1 MTLSELRFI
10 VALAHEKN
18 FRKAA
23 EKSFVSQPALS
34 LGVKKI
40 ESELNL
46 SLFERSVGAGGDVKI
61 TPVGQK
67 IIDQAAIVLEEAAK
81 IKDLSADGDNQLALP
96 FKLGLIYSIAP
107 YLLPLIIPN
116 LRKQVP
122 NMPLEV
128 HENITKNLE
137 NELKQG
143 SIDAAVIA
151 LPFDIP
157 GVDIEILY
165 DEPFVAIVP
174 LNHHWAGEKT
184 IKAKNLS
191 QEKVLLLDRTHCFSN
206 QVTEACPGLSKN
218 SEIQLGNSLET
229 IRNMVASN
237 LGISVLPKSA
247 TTGKHD
253 NSLIKVIPFEA
264 PVPFRRVA
272 LAYRKSAVKKE
283 AINEIVNVI
292 KFLKLPEEFQH

>member
-34 LGVKKI
+34 LGIKKI
-40 ESELNL
+40 EQELNM
-46 SLFERSVGAGGDVKI
+46 SIFERSVGAGGDVKI

-67 IIDQAAIVLEEAAK
+67 IIEQASIVLEEAAK
-81 IKDLSADGDNQLALP
+81 IKDLSAGGDKQLDLP

-107 YLLPLIIPN
+107 YLLPLIIPS
-116 LRKQVP
+116 LGQKVP
-122 NMPLEV
+122 NMPLEI
-128 HENITKNLE
+128 HEDITKNLE
-137 NELKQG
+137 NDLKQG

-157 GVDIEILY
+157 GMEIEILY
-165 DEPFVAIVP
+165 DEPFVVIVP
-174 LNHHWAGEKT
+174 LLHSWKSKTT
-184 IKAKNLS
+184 IKAKDLS
-191 QEKVLLLDRTHCFSN
+191 KEKVLLLDRTHCFSN
-206 QVTEACPGLSKN
+206 QVVEACPGLSKN

-229 IRNMVASN
+229 IRKMVASN
-237 LGISVLPKSA
+237 LGISVLPQSA
-247 TTGKHD
+247 ATDKYQDT
-253 NSLIKVIPFEA
+253 LVQTIPFES

-272 LAYRKSAVKKE
+272 LAYRKSAVKKD
-283 AINEIVNVI
+283 AVKHIVNVI
-292 KFLKLPEEFQH
+292 KSLEAPKIFNN

>member
-34 LGVKKI
+34 LGIKKI
-40 ESELNL
+40 EQELNL
-46 SLFERSVGAGGDVKI
+46 SLFERSVGAGGDVRI
-61 TPVGQK
+61 TPIGQK
-67 IIDQAAIVLEEAAK
+67 IIDQATIVLEEAAK
-81 IKDLSADGDNQLALP
+81 IKDLSANGDKQLNLP

-107 YLLPLIIPN
+107 YLLPLIIPK
-116 LRKQVP
+116 LREHTP
-122 NMPLEV
+122 NMPLEIY
-128 HENITKNLE
+128 ENITKNLE
-137 NELKQG
+137 NDLKQG

-157 GVDIEILY
+157 GVAIEVLY
-165 DEPFVAIVP
+165 DEVFVVIAP
-174 LNHHWAGEKT
+174 LNHRWDVQKN
-184 IKAKNLS
+184 IKAKDLA

-206 QVTEACPGLSKN
+206 QVKEACPGLSKN
-218 SEIQLGNSLET
+218 SKIQLGNSLET
-229 IRNMVASN
+229 IRSMVASN

-247 TTGKHD
+247 TAAQHD
-253 NSLIKVIPFEA
+253 NALVKIISFEP

-283 AINEIVNVI
+283 AISAIVSVI
-292 KFLKLPEEFQH
+292 KSLDLSKFNA

>member
-34 LGVKKI
+34 LGIKKI
-40 ESELNL
+40 EDELNITI
-46 SLFERSVGAGGDVKI
+46 FERSVGAGGDVKI

-67 IIDQAAIVLEEAAK
+67 IIEQAVIVLEQAAK
-81 IKDLSADGDNQLALP
+81 IKDISVGGDKQLDLP

-107 YLLPLIIPN
+107 YLLPLIIPS
-116 LRKQVP
+116 LKKSVP

-128 HENITKNLE
+128 HEDITKNLE
-137 NELKQG
+137 SDLKRG

-151 LPFDIP
+151 LPFDMP
-157 GVDIEILY
+157 GVEIEVLY
-165 DEPFVAIVP
+165 DEPFVVVIP
-174 LNHHWAGEKT
+174 LKHIWQVKKT
-184 IKAKNLS
+184 IKAKDLS
-191 QEKVLLLDRTHCFSN
+191 KEKVLLLDRTHCFSN
-206 QVTEACPGLSKN
+206 QVVEACPGLSKN

-229 IRNMVASN
+229 IRKMVASN

-247 TTGKHD
+247 TTDKYQD
-253 NSLIKVIPFEA
+253 PLVKTIPFEP

-272 LAYRKSAVKKE
+272 LAYRKSAVKKD
-283 AINEIVNVI
+283 AITHIINVI
-292 KFLKLPEEFQH
+292 KSLDGLKLFNN

>member
-18 FRKAA
+18 FRRAA

-34 LGVKKI
+34 LGIKKI
-40 ESELNL
+40 EQELNL
-46 SLFERSVGAGGDVKI
+46 SLFERSVGAGGDVRI
-61 TPVGQK
+61 TPIGQK
-67 IIDQAAIVLEEAAK
+67 IIDQATIVLEEAAK
-81 IKDLSADGDNQLALP
+81 IKDLSANGDKQLNLP

-107 YLLPLIIPN
+107 YLLPLIIPK
-116 LRKQVP
+116 LREHTP
-122 NMPLEV
+122 NMPLEIY
-128 HENITKNLE
+128 ENITKNLE
-137 NELKQG
+137 NDLKQG

-157 GVDIEILY
+157 GVAIEVLY
-165 DEPFVAIVP
+165 DEVFVVIAP
-174 LNHHWAGEKT
+174 LNHRWDEQKN
-184 IKAKNLS
+184 IKAKDLA

-206 QVTEACPGLSKN
+206 QVKEACPGLSKN

-229 IRNMVASN
+229 IRSMVASN

-247 TTGKHD
+247 TAAQHD
-253 NSLIKVIPFEA
+253 NALVKIISFEP

-283 AINEIVNVI
+283 AISAIVSVI
-292 KFLKLPEEFQH
+292 KSLDLSKFNA

>member
-1 MTLSELRFI
+1 M
-10 VALAHEKN
+10 
-18 FRKAA
+18 
-23 EKSFVSQPALS
+23 
-34 LGVKKI
+34 
-40 ESELNL
+40 NL

-107 YLLPLIIPN
+107 YLLPLIIPS
-116 LRKQVP
+116 LRKQAP
-122 NMPLEV
+122 DMPLEV

-174 LNHHWAGEKT
+174 LNHHWVKETT

>member
-18 FRKAA
+18 FRRAA

-96 FKLGLIYSIAP
+96 FKLGLIFSIAP
-107 YLLPLIIPN
+107 YLLPLIIPT
-116 LRKQVP
+116 LRKQAP
-122 NMPLEV
+122 DMPLEV

-174 LNHHWAGEKT
+174 LNHHWVKETT

>member
-10 VALAHEKN
+10 VTLAHEKS

-23 EKSFVSQPALS
+23 EKAFVSQPALS
-34 LGVKKI
+34 LGIKKI
-40 ESELNL
+40 EEELNL
-46 SLFERSVGAGGDVKI
+46 SLFERSVGAGGNVKI
-61 TPVGQK
+61 TPIGQK

-81 IKDLSADGDNQLALP
+81 IKDLSANGDNQLALP

-116 LRKQVP
+116 LRKQTP
-122 NMPLEV
+122 DMPLEV

-157 GVDIEILY
+157 GVDIKILY
-165 DEPFVAIVP
+165 DESFVVIAP
-174 LNHHWAGEKT
+174 LNHPWAKRKT
-184 IKAKNLS
+184 IKAKDLS
-191 QEKVLLLDRTHCFSN
+191 KEKVLLLDRTHCFSN
-206 QVTEACPGLSKN
+206 QVTEACPELSKN

-247 TTGKHD
+247 TTDKYD
-253 NSLIKVIPFEA
+253 NSLVKVIPFEA

-283 AINEIVNVI
+283 AINQIVNVI
-292 KFLKLPEEFQH
+292 KDLDFPKLYS

>member
-18 FRKAA
+18 FRRAA

-34 LGVKKI
+34 LGIKKI
-40 ESELNL
+40 EQELNL

-61 TPVGQK
+61 TPIGQK
-67 IIDQAAIVLEEAAK
+67 IIDQAVIVLEEAAK
-81 IKDLSADGDNQLALP
+81 IRDLSVNGDSQLDLP

-116 LRKQVP
+116 LKNNAP
-122 NMPLEV
+122 NMPLEI

-137 NELKQG
+137 NDLKQG
-143 SIDAAVIA
+143 IIDAAVIA

-157 GVDIEILY
+157 GVAIEILY
-165 DEPFVAIVP
+165 DEPFVVIAP
-174 LNHHWAGEKT
+174 LQHRWDVQKK
-184 IKAKNLS
+184 IKAKDLA

-206 QVTEACPGLSKN
+206 QVKEACPGISKN

-229 IRNMVASN
+229 IRSMVASN

-247 TTGKHD
+247 TTVQLHNPLVKII
-253 NSLIKVIPFEA
+253 SFEN

-272 LAYRKSAVKKE
+272 LAYRKSAVKTE
-283 AINEIVNVI
+283 AINKIVSVI
-292 KFLKLPEEFQH
+292 KALEFSKLNI

>member
-18 FRKAA
+18 FRRAA

-34 LGVKKI
+34 LGIKKI
-40 ESELNL
+40 EQELNL
-46 SLFERSVGAGGDVKI
+46 SLFERSVGAGGDVRI
-61 TPVGQK
+61 TPIGQK
-67 IIDQAAIVLEEAAK
+67 IIDQATIVLEEAAK
-81 IKDLSADGDNQLALP
+81 IKDLSANGDKQLNLP

-107 YLLPLIIPN
+107 YLLPLIIPK
-116 LRKQVP
+116 LREHTP
-122 NMPLEV
+122 NMPLEIY
-128 HENITKNLE
+128 ENITKNLE
-137 NELKQG
+137 NDLKQG

-157 GVDIEILY
+157 GVAIEVLY
-165 DEPFVAIVP
+165 DEVFVVIAP
-174 LNHHWAGEKT
+174 LNHRWDVQKN
-184 IKAKNLS
+184 IKAKDLA

-206 QVTEACPGLSKN
+206 QVKEACPGLSKN

-229 IRNMVASN
+229 IRSMVASN

-247 TTGKHD
+247 TAAQHD
-253 NSLIKVIPFEA
+253 NALVKIISFEL

-283 AINEIVNVI
+283 AISAIVSVI
-292 KFLKLPEEFQH
+292 KSLDLSKFNA

>member
-34 LGVKKI
+34 LGIKKI
-40 ESELNL
+40 EQELNL
-46 SLFERSVGAGGDVKI
+46 SLFERSVGAGGDVRI
-61 TPVGQK
+61 TPIGQK
-67 IIDQAAIVLEEAAK
+67 IIDQATIVLEEAAK
-81 IKDLSADGDNQLALP
+81 IKDLSANGDKQLNLP

-107 YLLPLIIPN
+107 YLLPLIIPK
-116 LRKQVP
+116 LREHTP
-122 NMPLEV
+122 NMPLEIY
-128 HENITKNLE
+128 ENITKNLE
-137 NELKQG
+137 NDLKQG

-157 GVDIEILY
+157 GVAIEVLY
-165 DEPFVAIVP
+165 DEVFVVIAP
-174 LNHHWAGEKT
+174 LNHRWDVQKN
-184 IKAKNLS
+184 IKAKDLA

-206 QVTEACPGLSKN
+206 QVKEACPGLSKN

-229 IRNMVASN
+229 IRSMVASN
-237 LGISVLPKSA
+237 LGVSVLPKSA
-247 TTGKHD
+247 TAAQHD
-253 NSLIKVIPFEA
+253 NALVKIISFEP

-283 AINEIVNVI
+283 AISEIVSVI
-292 KFLKLPEEFQH
+292 KSLDLSKFNA

>member
-34 LGVKKI
+34 LGIKKI
-40 ESELNL
+40 EQELNM
-46 SLFERSVGAGGDVKI
+46 SIFERSVGAGGDVKI

-67 IIDQAAIVLEEAAK
+67 IIEQATIVLEEAAK
-81 IKDLSADGDNQLALP
+81 IKDLSAGGDKQLDLP

-107 YLLPLIIPN
+107 YLLPLIIPS
-116 LRKQVP
+116 LGQKVP
-122 NMPLEV
+122 NMPLEI
-128 HENITKNLE
+128 HEDITKNLE
-137 NELKQG
+137 NDLKQG

-157 GVDIEILY
+157 GMEIEILY
-165 DEPFVAIVP
+165 DEPFVVIVP
-174 LNHHWAGEKT
+174 LLHSWKAKTT
-184 IKAKNLS
+184 IKAKDLS
-191 QEKVLLLDRTHCFSN
+191 KEKVLLLDRTHCFSN
-206 QVTEACPGLSKN
+206 QVVEACPGLSKN

-229 IRNMVASN
+229 IRKMVASN
-237 LGISVLPKSA
+237 LGISVLPQSA
-247 TTGKHD
+247 ATDKYQDT
-253 NSLIKVIPFEA
+253 LVQTIPFES

-272 LAYRKSAVKKE
+272 LAYRKSAVKKD
-283 AINEIVNVI
+283 AVKHIVNVI
-292 KFLKLPEEFQH
+292 KSLEAPKIFNN

>member
-10 VALAHEKN
+10 VTLAHEKN

-23 EKSFVSQPALS
+23 EKAFVSQPALS
-34 LGVKKI
+34 LGIKKI
-40 ESELNL
+40 EEELNL
-46 SLFERSVGAGGDVKI
+46 SLFERSVGAGGNVKI
-61 TPVGQK
+61 TPIGQK

-81 IKDLSADGDNQLALP
+81 IKDLSANGDNQLALP

-116 LRKQVP
+116 LKKQTP
-122 NMPLEV
+122 DMPLEV

-157 GVDIEILY
+157 GVDIKILY
-165 DEPFVAIVP
+165 DESFVVIAP
-174 LNHHWAGEKT
+174 LNHPWAKRKT
-184 IKAKNLS
+184 IKAKDLS
-191 QEKVLLLDRTHCFSN
+191 KEKVLLLDRTHCFSN
-206 QVTEACPGLSKN
+206 QVTEACPELSKN

-247 TTGKHD
+247 TTDKHD
-253 NSLIKVIPFEA
+253 NSLVKVIPFEA

-283 AINEIVNVI
+283 AINQIVNVI
-292 KFLKLPEEFQH
+292 KDLDFPKLYS

>member
-34 LGVKKI
+34 LGIKKI
-40 ESELNL
+40 EQELNM
-46 SLFERSVGAGGDVKI
+46 SIFERSVGAGGDVKI

-67 IIDQAAIVLEEAAK
+67 IIEQATIVLEEAAK
-81 IKDLSADGDNQLALP
+81 IKDLSAGGDKQLHLP

-107 YLLPLIIPN
+107 YLLPLIIPS
-116 LRKQVP
+116 LGQKVP
-122 NMPLEV
+122 NMPLEI
-128 HENITKNLE
+128 HEDITKNLE
-137 NELKQG
+137 NDLKQG

-157 GVDIEILY
+157 GMEIEILY
-165 DEPFVAIVP
+165 DEPFVVIVP
-174 LNHHWAGEKT
+174 LLHSWKAKTT
-184 IKAKNLS
+184 IKAKDLS
-191 QEKVLLLDRTHCFSN
+191 KEKVLLLDRTHCFSN
-206 QVTEACPGLSKN
+206 QVVEACPGLSKN

-229 IRNMVASN
+229 IRKMVASN
-237 LGISVLPKSA
+237 LGISVLPQSA
-247 TTGKHD
+247 ATDKYQDT
-253 NSLIKVIPFEA
+253 LVQTIPFES

-283 AINEIVNVI
+283 AVKHIINVI
-292 KFLKLPEEFQH
+292 KSLEVPKIFNN